1 MKKSTIAAALLLA
14 FVALPAMAQSNATG
28 TKPEKIQNATSTQVR
43 KDIGELRKQGAKKH
57 VESAQKN
64 LLAAIERLEN
74 LIKRI
79 EARVTS
85 VTAEGTNTADAT
97 AKITEAKANIADAK
111 SRVEKLS
118 TLNISSGPVATTTE
132 GRKDLNV
139 AKGEVKAAREALIN
153 AKQNL
158 MRAVQLLKGLR
169 N

>member
-1 MKKSTIAAALLLA
+1 
-14 FVALPAMAQSNATG
+14 MAQENATG
-28 TKPEKIQNATSTQVR
+28 TKPEKVQNASSTQAK

-64 LLAAIERLEN
+64 LSAAIERLEN
-74 LIKRI
+74 LTKRI

-85 VTAEGTNTADAT
+85 VTAEGVNVSDAN
-97 AKITEAKANIADAK
+97 AKITDAKANIADAK
-111 SRVEKLS
+111 SRLGKLGA
-118 TLNISSGPVATTTE
+118 LNLSSGPVATTTE

-158 MRAVQLLKGLR
+158 MRAVQLLKGLS